1 MSILNILIWPDERL
15 KIVAEPITEVT
26 SDIQELGRD
35 LIETMYA
42 AQGIGLA
49 ATQVD
54 RHQRIIAIDL
64 NGGEPKDRN
73 PSLGPYIMINPE
85 ITDREGT
92 IVYEEGCLS
101 IPGETAEVERSAWIA
116 GFTGPDGTQ
125 YSLEA
130 DGLRRCVQ
138 HEIDHLNGIVFPDRL
153 SPERARIRR
162 HATVQVRGSNTTA
175 TDPIALRH
183 FRRRITI
190 MRSMFKHW
198 SPNP

>member
-116 GFTGPDGTQ
+116 LDFTGPDGTQ

-130 DGLRRCVQ
+130 DGLLAVCVQ

-153 SPERARIRR
+153 SPHERARIRR
-162 HATVQVRGSNTTA
+162 A
-175 TDPIALRH
+175 
-183 FRRRITI
+183 
-190 MRSMFKHW
+190 MRQFK
-198 SPNP
+198 SA